1 MLHQAAEPAQRK
13 TKKHSKMERKVQERK
28 YKLSWLYSAC
38 YFSPSSATD
47 KANLNL
53 CQVLF

>member
-28 YKLSWLYSAC
+28 CKLSWLYSAC